1 MRTPALLVSAAII
14 LTGCLTTQEN
24 PNYEY
29 SSRYNTQG
37 QTQVAQTAHYT
48 APAPTQVVYETQ
60 TVPAPQTE
68 SIQTVDVIMQPSPT
82 GAEYA
87 DGVITGTP
95 GYMATLDQ
103 PITVTIQSA
112 QSAETL
118 GPQAVNYD
126 YSQNLVRADAAIA
139 TPDLAPEIRILPSAG
154 QDYTVQ
160 QGDTIYGLS
169 RKNCVG
175 VDVIRGMNTI
185 GADYGIQ
192 IGQTI
197 KLPESRC

>member
-1 MRTPALLVSAAII
+1 MRTPALLVSAAIL

-29 SSRYNTQG
+29 SSRYETQG
-37 QTQVAQTAHYT
+37 QTQMAQSDPYVAPATTRVTYETQ
-48 APAPTQVVYETQ
+48 APAP
-60 TVPAPQTE
+60 
-68 SIQTVDVIMQPSPT
+68 IQNVDVIMESSPT
-82 GAEYA
+82 GTAYSES
-87 DGVITGTP
+87 DITGTP
-95 GYMATLDQ
+95 GYMILAEQVDVTAPQ
-103 PITVTIQSA
+103 TVAAGTA
-112 QSAETL
+112 
-118 GPQAVNYD
+118 QAVEYD
-126 YSQNLVRADAAIA
+126 YSQNLVRADTAIA
-139 TPDLAPEIRILPSAG
+139 APDLAPEIRILSSAG